1 VLVFGIYSFCGGGS
15 VSVWSCDV
23 FEEEQCSAG
32 GEYALNPDPLTG
44 RLQNVPPHS

>member
-15 VSVWSCDV
+15 VSVWLVMCLK
-23 FEEEQCSAG
+23 EEQCSAG

-44 RLQNVPPHS
+44 RLQNVPRHS